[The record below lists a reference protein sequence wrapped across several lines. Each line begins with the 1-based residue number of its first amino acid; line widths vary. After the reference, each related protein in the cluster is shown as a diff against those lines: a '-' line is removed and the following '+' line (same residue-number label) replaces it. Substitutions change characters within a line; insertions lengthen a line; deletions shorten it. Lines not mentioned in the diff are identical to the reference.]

1 MTAEKEFVDGK
12 KRAIQELEKAKSE
25 DKVDQ
30 GILPI
35 LDRINSSDLYYTSS
49 SCFGRIVLLELPV
62 IGDKK
67 NAKWLGK
74 WHRKVKS
81 DDVLSAVKNA
91 SVGQLWILAQSPIIH
106 VAAKT
111 NDAAD
116 RMLKTA
122 IACGF
127 KNSGLKSID
136 KNIMVEVCST
146 ERLDAPV
153 GKDGNLFCNEDYL
166 GLLIDIANSV
176 FERSSAKLS
185 KFEDRLKEDF

>member
-1 MTAEKEFVDGK
+1 MTTEKEFVDGK

-25 DKVDQ
+25 NKVDQ

-49 SCFGRIVLLELPV
+49 SCFGRVVLLELPV

-74 WHRKVKS
+74 WHRKIKS
-81 DDVLSAVKNA
+81 DDVLSAAKDGKK
-91 SVGQLWILAQSPIIH
+91 GQLWILAQPPIIH

-111 NDAAD
+111 NDAANK
-116 RMLKTA
+116 MLKTA

-127 KNSGLKSID
+127 KNSGLKSIG
-136 KNIMVEVCST
+136 KNIVVEICST

-153 GKDGNLFCNEDYL
+153 GKDGNLFCNKDYL
-166 GLLIDIANSV
+166 SLLVDIANNV
-176 FERSSAKLS
+176 FERSSAKLY
-185 KFEDRLKEDF
+185 KFEDRLKEEL